1 MSLPKLTAPIFTIEM
16 PSNKKSVKFRP
27 FTVKEEKLLLLASE
41 SEEPKFIND
50 TITQVLN
57 NCFIDDIDIG
67 ILATFDVEYLFIQLR
82 AKSVNNIVKLR
93 FKDDNDKVITQDI
106 DLEDVKVHF
115 DPNHTNKIQL
125 NDEVSM
131 IMKYPSFNMI
141 EKMSTNDNKEL
152 TEVISA
158 CIDKVYTAEEV
169 MDLND
174 YTQAEVT
181 TFIESFTSKNMREIE
196 AFFNSLPKLKLDIL
210 YKDEETGDMIKREVS
225 GLLKFF
231 YLLMS
236 YNSLTNYYSLNFQL
250 MQHHKYSLSDINEML
265 PFERDLYVDMLMAH
279 TKRRKRTT
287 TKG

>member
-41 SEEPKFIND
+41 SEDAKFIND
-50 TITQVLN
+50 TIAQVLN
-57 NCFIDDIDIG
+57 NCFIDTVDINT
-67 ILATFDVEYLFIQLR
+67 LATFDVEYLFIQLR

-210 YKDEETGDMIKREVS
+210 YKDEETGDMIKR
-225 GLLKFF
+225 
-231 YLLMS
+231 
-236 YNSLTNYYSLNFQL
+236 
-250 MQHHKYSLSDINEML
+250 
-265 PFERDLYVDMLMAH
+265 
-279 TKRRKRTT
+279 
-287 TKG
+287 

>member
-210 YKDEETGDMIKREVS
+210 YKDEETGDMIKR
-225 GLLKFF
+225 
-231 YLLMS
+231 
-236 YNSLTNYYSLNFQL
+236 
-250 MQHHKYSLSDINEML
+250 
-265 PFERDLYVDMLMAH
+265 
-279 TKRRKRTT
+279 
-287 TKG
+287 

>member
-131 IMKYPSFNMI
+131 VMKYPSFNMI

-152 TEVISA
+152 
-158 CIDKVYTAEEV
+158 
-169 MDLND
+169 
-174 YTQAEVT
+174 
-181 TFIESFTSKNMREIE
+181 
-196 AFFNSLPKLKLDIL
+196 
-210 YKDEETGDMIKREVS
+210 
-225 GLLKFF
+225 
-231 YLLMS
+231 
-236 YNSLTNYYSLNFQL
+236 
-250 MQHHKYSLSDINEML
+250 
-265 PFERDLYVDMLMAH
+265 
-279 TKRRKRTT
+279 
-287 TKG
+287 

>member
-131 IMKYPSFNMI
+131 VMKYPSFNMI

-152 TEVISA
+152 VDVISA
-158 CIDKVYTAEEV
+158 CIDKIYTAEEV
-169 MDLND
+169 MNLND

-225 GLLKFF
+225 GLQSFF
-231 YLLMS
+231 TS
-236 YNSLTNYYSLNFQL
+236 
-250 MQHHKYSLSDINEML
+250 
-265 PFERDLYVDMLMAH
+265 
-279 TKRRKRTT
+279 
-287 TKG
+287 

>member
-1 MSLPKLTAPIFTIEM
+1 MSLPKLMAPIFTIEM

-225 GLLKFF
+225 GLQSFF
-231 YLLMS
+231 TS
-236 YNSLTNYYSLNFQL
+236 
-250 MQHHKYSLSDINEML
+250 
-265 PFERDLYVDMLMAH
+265 
-279 TKRRKRTT
+279 
-287 TKG
+287 

>member
-131 IMKYPSFNMI
+131 VMKYPSFNMI

-196 AFFNSLPKLKLDIL
+196 EFFNSLPKLKLDIL

-225 GLLKFF
+225 GLQSFF
-231 YLLMS
+231 TS
-236 YNSLTNYYSLNFQL
+236 
-250 MQHHKYSLSDINEML
+250 
-265 PFERDLYVDMLMAH
+265 
-279 TKRRKRTT
+279 
-287 TKG
+287 

>member
-174 YTQAEVT
+174 YTKAEVT

-225 GLLKFF
+225 GLQSFF
-231 YLLMS
+231 TS
-236 YNSLTNYYSLNFQL
+236 
-250 MQHHKYSLSDINEML
+250 
-265 PFERDLYVDMLMAH
+265 
-279 TKRRKRTT
+279 
-287 TKG
+287 

>member
-181 TFIESFTSKNMREIE
+181 TFIESFTSKDMREIE

-225 GLLKFF
+225 GLQSFF
-231 YLLMS
+231 TS
-236 YNSLTNYYSLNFQL
+236 
-250 MQHHKYSLSDINEML
+250 
-265 PFERDLYVDMLMAH
+265 
-279 TKRRKRTT
+279 
-287 TKG
+287 

>member
-225 GLLKFF
+225 GLQSFF
-231 YLLMS
+231 TS
-236 YNSLTNYYSLNFQL
+236 
-250 MQHHKYSLSDINEML
+250 
-265 PFERDLYVDMLMAH
+265 
-279 TKRRKRTT
+279 
-287 TKG
+287 

>member
-50 TITQVLN
+50 TIAQVLN
-57 NCFIDDIDIG
+57 NCFIDTVDINT
-67 ILATFDVEYLFIQLR
+67 LATFDVEYLFIQLR

-131 IMKYPSFNMI
+131 VMKYPSFNMI

-225 GLLKFF
+225 GLQSFF
-231 YLLMS
+231 TS
-236 YNSLTNYYSLNFQL
+236 
-250 MQHHKYSLSDINEML
+250 
-265 PFERDLYVDMLMAH
+265 
-279 TKRRKRTT
+279 
-287 TKG
+287 

>member
-152 TEVISA
+152 VDVISA

-225 GLLKFF
+225 GLQSFF
-231 YLLMS
+231 TS
-236 YNSLTNYYSLNFQL
+236 
-250 MQHHKYSLSDINEML
+250 
-265 PFERDLYVDMLMAH
+265 
-279 TKRRKRTT
+279 
-287 TKG
+287 

>member
-131 IMKYPSFNMI
+131 VMKYPSFNMI

-196 AFFNSLPKLKLDIL
+196 AFFNSLPKLKLEIL

-225 GLLKFF
+225 GLQSFF
-231 YLLMS
+231 TS
-236 YNSLTNYYSLNFQL
+236 
-250 MQHHKYSLSDINEML
+250 
-265 PFERDLYVDMLMAH
+265 
-279 TKRRKRTT
+279 
-287 TKG
+287 

>member
-131 IMKYPSFNMI
+131 VMKYPSFNMI

-225 GLLKFF
+225 GLQSFF
-231 YLLMS
+231 TS
-236 YNSLTNYYSLNFQL
+236 
-250 MQHHKYSLSDINEML
+250 
-265 PFERDLYVDMLMAH
+265 
-279 TKRRKRTT
+279 
-287 TKG
+287 

>member
-57 NCFIDDIDIG
+57 NCFIDTVDINT
-67 ILATFDVEYLFIQLR
+67 LATFDVEYLFIQLR

-93 FKDDNDKVITQDI
+93 FKDDNDKTISQDI
-106 DLEDVKVHF
+106 DLEEVKVHF
-115 DPNHTNKIQL
+115 NPDHTNKIQL

-131 IMKYPSFNMI
+131 VMKYPSFGMI

-152 TEVISA
+152 VDVISA

-196 AFFNSLPKLKLDIL
+196 EFFNSLPKLKLDIL

-225 GLLKFF
+225 GLQSFF
-231 YLLMS
+231 TS
-236 YNSLTNYYSLNFQL
+236 
-250 MQHHKYSLSDINEML
+250 
-265 PFERDLYVDMLMAH
+265 
-279 TKRRKRTT
+279 
-287 TKG
+287 